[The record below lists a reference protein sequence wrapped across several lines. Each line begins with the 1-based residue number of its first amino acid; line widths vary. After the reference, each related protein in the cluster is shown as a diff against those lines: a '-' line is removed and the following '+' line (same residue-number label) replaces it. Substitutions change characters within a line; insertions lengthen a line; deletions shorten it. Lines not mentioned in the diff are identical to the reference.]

1 MKAFVKAL
9 IKAKE
14 QKALAITF
22 ENNPEYFWM
31 EVVSSNLKRVRHNH
45 QGDSGPGMESSQ
57 TPILEV
63 EFKSG
68 QVYRYTGV
76 PLSHYEAML
85 TAESVGVY
93 FIEHIKPN
101 YPFQCLTP
109 KK

>member
-14 QKALAITF
+14 QKALAIVF

-31 EVVSSNLKRVRHNH
+31 EVESSNLKRVRHNH
-45 QGDSGPGMESSQ
+45 NHLEDTVESGCC
-57 TPILEV
+57 LDV

-68 QVYRYTGV
+68 QAYRYEGV
-76 PLSHYEAML
+76 PIAEYTKML
-85 TAESVGVY
+85 AAESVGKY
-93 FIEHIKPN
+93 FIEHIKTN
-101 YPFQCLTP
+101 YPNTLLTP